1 MEDSE
6 HGKRISEFSEST
18 DFHEKDIVLLGNYA
32 DEDTAG
38 WTTATFDADSL
49 VKYYAGDAA
58 QTYLSGLTDA
68 PYDLPSDT
76 YMLVRY
82 PGYPDDSYRWAPF
95 SDYVSQCQQI
105 ISATDTVDNI
115 LTMYDGGICS
125 AYLSELHSGTTNLD
139 ASEFLLYYDSDG
151 LYTAEVSDVLSDFL
165 SDYIPEYMS
174 SHHYWVDSHYYSMTN
189 VYTSAPDYYYDPD
202 TAEYYH
208 LILFGGSPYS
218 EDGTYSRIALTDLG
232 SIVST
237 DVDTIY
243 ENCFY
248 NSYPSYDNLVMFK
261 GDDTSSNYKCT
272 ISEFFQALSSVIYD
286 AISGFLNT

>member
-58 QTYLSGLTDA
+58 KSYLSGLADA

-82 PGYPDDSYRWAPF
+82 SSFPEDSYRWAPF
-95 SDYVSQCQQI
+95 SD
-105 ISATDTVDNI
+105 
-115 LTMYDGGICS
+115 G
-125 AYLSELHSGTTNLD
+125 
-139 ASEFLLYYDSDG
+139 
-151 LYTAEVSDVLSDFL
+151 VSDILSDFL
-165 SDYIPEYMS
+165 SDYMSTFMSETLPNYLSEYLSDYMSEYMED
-174 SHHYWVDSHYYSMTN
+174 SHFWKDSHYSSMTN
-189 VYTSAPDYYYDPD
+189 VYTSAPDYYYDPN

-208 LILFGGSPYS
+208 LILFGGSPYL

-232 SIVST
+232 SIFST

-248 NSYPSYDNLVMFK
+248 NSNPYYDDLVMFK
-261 GDDTSSNYKCT
+261 RSAHDSNYKCT
-272 ISEFFQALSSVIYD
+272 IYEFFQALSSVIYD
-286 AISGFLNT
+286 AISGFLST